1 MATQVKG
8 VATLQQLIAA
18 IAVLATLSLAACG
31 GSSGDSDTDT
41 DIISADETD
50 GPIPPEEPED
60 LIPEPVVSVEALAI
74 DQTDAAGIIELLT
87 YRMPAVNGGVTIANA
102 VVLIPQGEVP
112 PGGFPVVAWGLSLI
126 HI

>member
-18 IAVLATLSLAACG
+18 SAVLATLSLAACG
-31 GSSGDSDTDT
+31 GSSGDSGTDT
-41 DIISADETD
+41 DINGADTD
-50 GPIPPEEPED
+50 INGADTDSPVPPEEPED

-74 DQTDAAGIIELLT
+74 DQTDAAGIIELLE
-87 YRMPAVNGGVTIANA
+87 YRMPAVNGGVTIA
-102 VVLIPQGEVP
+102 
-112 PGGFPVVAWGLSLI
+112 LSLI

>member
-74 DQTDAAGIIELLT
+74 DQT
-87 YRMPAVNGGVTIANA
+87 
-102 VVLIPQGEVP
+102 
-112 PGGFPVVAWGLSLI
+112 LSLI